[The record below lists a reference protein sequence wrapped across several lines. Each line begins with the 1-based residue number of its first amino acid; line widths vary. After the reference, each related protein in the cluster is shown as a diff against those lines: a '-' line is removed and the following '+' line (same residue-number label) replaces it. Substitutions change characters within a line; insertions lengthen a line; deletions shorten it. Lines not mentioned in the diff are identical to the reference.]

1 MLARFFLSTQETALR
16 RLFLVAAAALML
28 AATGCSGSPSA
39 SDTPS
44 STGSE
49 SSAIPSSSTPAATP
63 SSATP
68 VANCLNGR
76 YRLVR
81 FVGVGEKG
89 TFGTG
94 EGGDVTVTFNDGSY
108 LLRGAGKDPIKL
120 TLAGQT
126 ADLLVDGTTSGD
138 YRVESNTATFTVGES
153 TGSATLT
160 VGSSK
165 GSVSMADVGKV
176 LAPNGEAGLSC
187 ANDALIVTLQD
198 VRLEFGKV

>member
-1 MLARFFLSTQETALR
+1 MR
-16 RLFLVAAAALML
+16 RLLGVATAALVL
-28 AATGCSGSPSA
+28 AVSGCSGSPSA
-39 SDTPS
+39 GGTTSPAE
-44 STGSE
+44 SE
-49 SSAIPSSSTPAATP
+49 SSAIASASTPTAAP
-63 SSATP
+63 SSAAP
-68 VANCLNGR
+68 VVSCLNAR

-94 EGGDVTVTFNDGSY
+94 EGGDVTVTFNNGSY
-108 LLRGAGKDPIKL
+108 LLRGAGKNPIKL

-126 ADLLVDGTTSGD
+126 ADLLVDGKINGD
-138 YRVESNTATFTVGES
+138 YRVEGDKASFTVGES

-165 GSVSMADVGKV
+165 GSVSMPDVGKV
-176 LAPNGEAGLSC
+176 LAPDGEAGLSC

>member
-1 MLARFFLSTQETALR
+1 V
-16 RLFLVAAAALML
+16 RLLLVAVAALML
-28 AATGCSGSPSA
+28 AVAGCSGSPSA
-39 SDTPS
+39 GVTPS
-44 STGSE
+44 PTEPE
-49 SSAIPSSSTPAATP
+49 SSAIASSSAPP
-63 SSATP
+63 SATP
-68 VANCLNGR
+68 AANCLNGR

-94 EGGDVTVTFNDGSY
+94 EGGDVTVTFNNGSY

-126 ADLLVDGTTSGD
+126 ADLLVGGTISGE
-138 YRVESNTATFTVGES
+138 YRAKGHEATFTVGDS

-165 GSVSMADVGKV
+165 ASLSTADVGKV
-176 LAPNGEAGLSC
+176 LAPDGKAGLSC
-187 ANDALIVTLQD
+187 ADDALIVTLQD

>member
-1 MLARFFLSTQETALR
+1 MR
-16 RLFLVAAAALML
+16 RLLLVAAAALML
-28 AATGCSGSPSA
+28 AVAGCSGNPSA
-39 SDTPS
+39 GDTPS
-44 STGSE
+44 PTEPESAATAST
-49 SSAIPSSSTPAATP
+49 STPLAAP
-63 SSATP
+63 SSATS

-94 EGGDVTVTFNDGSY
+94 EGGDVTVTFNKGSY

-126 ADLLVDGTTSGD
+126 ADLLVDGTISGD
-138 YRVESNTATFTVGES
+138 YRVEGDRATFTVGES

-160 VGSSK
+160 VGPSK
-165 GSVSMADVGKV
+165 GSVSIADVGKV

>member
-1 MLARFFLSTQETALR
+1 MLA
-16 RLFLVAAAALML
+16 VA
-28 AATGCSGSPSA
+28 GCSGSPSA
-39 SDTPS
+39 GETPS
-44 STGSE
+44 PTEPE
-49 SSAIPSSSTPAATP
+49 SSEIASSSTP

-81 FVGVGEKG
+81 FVGIGEKG

-94 EGGDVTVTFNDGSY
+94 EGGDVTVTFNNGSY

-126 ADLLVDGTTSGD
+126 ADLLVDGTISGA
-138 YRVESNTATFTVGES
+138 YRAEGHKATFTVGKS

-160 VGSSK
+160 VGPSK
-165 GSVSMADVGKV
+165 GSLTIADVGKV
-176 LAPNGEAGLSC
+176 LAPDGEAGLSC
-187 ANDALIVTLQD
+187 ADDALIVTLQD

>member
-1 MLARFFLSTQETALR
+1 V
-16 RLFLVAAAALML
+16 RLLLVALAALML
-28 AATGCSGSPSA
+28 AVAGCSGSPSA
-39 SDTPS
+39 GETS
-44 STGSE
+44 SPAE
-49 SSAIPSSSTPAATP
+49 PDSSPIVSTPTP

-68 VANCLNGR
+68 VVNCLNGR

-94 EGGDVTVTFNDGSY
+94 EGGDVTVTFDHGSY

-126 ADLLVDGTTSGD
+126 ADLLVDGTISGD
-138 YRVESNTATFTVGES
+138 YSAEGHKTTFTVGKS

-165 GSVSMADVGKV
+165 GSLSMADVGKV
-176 LAPNGEAGLSC
+176 LAPDGEAGLSC
-187 ANDALIVTLQD
+187 ADDALIVTLQD
-198 VRLEFGKV
+198 VRLEFGKL

>member
-1 MLARFFLSTQETALR
+1 MRQLL
-16 RLFLVAAAALML
+16 LVALAALML
-28 AATGCSGSPSA
+28 AVAGCSGRQSA

-44 STGSE
+44 PTQPE
-49 SSAIPSSSTPAATP
+49 TSATTSDPTPTATPAPAAP
-63 SSATP
+63 A
-68 VANCLNGR
+68 ADCLDGR

-81 FVGVGEKG
+81 FVGVGDKG

-94 EGGDVTVTFNDGSY
+94 EGGDVAVTFNDGGY

-126 ADLLVDGTTSGD
+126 ADLLVDGSISGD
-138 YRVESNTATFTVGES
+138 YRVEGTKATFTLSEG
-153 TGSATLT
+153 TGAATLS

-165 GSVSMADVGKV
+165 ESVSMAQVGNV
-176 LAPNGEAGLSC
+176 LAPDGEAGLSC

-198 VRLEFGKV
+198 VRLEFGKA

>member
-1 MLARFFLSTQETALR
+1 MR
-16 RLFLVAAAALML
+16 RLHLVVAAALML
-28 AATGCSGSPSA
+28 AVAGCSGSPSVG
-39 SDTPS
+39 DTPS
-44 STGSE
+44 PAEPE
-49 SSAIPSSSTPAATP
+49 SSAIASSPTPTVAPSSVT
-63 SSATP
+63 
-68 VANCLNGR
+68 
-76 YRLVR
+76 LVR

-94 EGGDVTVTFNDGSY
+94 EGGDVTVTFKNGSY
-108 LLRGAGKDPIKL
+108 VLRGAGNDPIKL

-126 ADLLVDGTTSGD
+126 ADLLVDGTIGGD
-138 YRVESNTATFTVGES
+138 YRVEGDTATFTVGES

-165 GSVSMADVGKV
+165 ESVSIADVGKV
-176 LAPNGEAGLSC
+176 LAPDGEAELSC

>member
-1 MLARFFLSTQETALR
+1 MT
-16 RLFLVAAAALML
+16 RLLLVAAAALML
-28 AATGCSGSPSA
+28 ALAGCSGNPSA
-39 SDTPS
+39 GDTPS
-44 STGSE
+44 LPEPE
-49 SSAIPSSSTPAATP
+49 SAATASISTPLATP

-94 EGGDVTVTFNDGSY
+94 EGGDVTVTFNKGSY

-126 ADLLVDGTTSGD
+126 ADLLVDGTISGD
-138 YRVESNTATFTVGES
+138 YRVEGDRATFTVGES

-160 VGSSK
+160 AGPSK
-165 GSVSMADVGKV
+165 GSVSIADVGKV

>member
-1 MLARFFLSTQETALR
+1 MR
-16 RLFLVAAAALML
+16 RLLLVAAAALIL
-28 AATGCSGSPSA
+28 AVAGCSGSPSA

-44 STGSE
+44 PTEPE
-49 SSAIPSSSTPAATP
+49 SSAIASSSTPAATQ

-94 EGGDVTVTFNDGSY
+94 EGGDMTATFNDGSY
-108 LLRGAGKDPIKL
+108 LMRGAGNDPIKL

-126 ADLLVDGTTSGD
+126 ADLLVDGTIGGD
-138 YRVESNTATFTVGES
+138 YRVEGSKATFTVGES

-165 GSVSMADVGKV
+165 GSVSISDVGKV
-176 LAPNGEAGLSC
+176 LAPDGEAGLSC